1 MHHPIFREDWPLR
14 IIVNQEPSKN
24 AMMVRVQTHHVN
36 EGKAGLRNNPGG
48 DATPEYFECQ
58 RPCEDTQPKNECIK
72 FPRAR
77 EFTAQ

>member
-1 MHHPIFREDWPLR
+1 
-14 IIVNQEPSKN
+14 
-24 AMMVRVQTHHVN
+24 MMVRVQTHHVN

-72 FPRAR
+72 FPRAQ
-77 EFTAQ
+77 EFTTQ